1 MNILNEI
8 VAYKQQE
15 VEEQKSLY
23 PVRLLERSIYF
34 QSPTLSL
41 SKYILRK
48 DLSGII
54 AEFKRRSPS
63 KGVINEFAKP
73 EKVCLEY
80 MRGGASALS
89 VLTDTRYFGGS
100 SHDLT
105 VARKYNFC
113 PILRKDFIIDE
124 YQVVEARSIG
134 ADAILLIAE
143 ILSANQL
150 KSLASFAFSI
160 GLEVLFEVHDRESIG
175 KLPPEAKIIGVNSR
189 SLTDFNVSIENA
201 IALIDLL
208 PPDVVKVAES
218 GIDSPETLIKLKE
231 LGFNGFLIGE
241 HFMRNANPGKA
252 CEQFVGRVNEIELN
266 TTEKGEHRVQKKKF
280 IVRN

>member
-8 VAYKQQE
+8 VAYKRQE

-23 PVRLLERSIYF
+23 PVKLLERSIYF

-41 SKYILRK
+41 SKYILRN

-73 EKVCLEY
+73 DKVCLEY

-89 VLTDTRYFGGS
+89 VLTDAKYFGGS
-100 SHDLT
+100 SRDLT
-105 VARKYNFC
+105 LARKYNFC
-113 PILRKDFIIDE
+113 PILRKDFIVDD

-143 ILSANQL
+143 ILTANQL
-150 KSLASFAFSI
+150 KSLASLAFSL
-160 GLEVLFEVHDRESIG
+160 GLEVLFEVHERESIG
-175 KLPPEAKIIGVNSR
+175 KLPPDAQIVGVNSR
-189 SLTDFNVSIENA
+189 NLTDFSVSIENA
-201 IALIDLL
+201 TNLIDLL
-208 PPDVVKVAES
+208 PPNVVKVAES

-252 CEQFVGRVNEIELN
+252 CEQFVGRVNEIKQTNPAGKESSPGGKKIIALN
-266 TTEKGEHRVQKKKF
+266 
-280 IVRN
+280 

>member
-8 VAYKQQE
+8 VTYKHQE

-100 SHDLT
+100 SRDLT
-105 VARKYNFC
+105 AARKYNFC
-113 PILRKDFIIDE
+113 PILRKDFIVDE

-143 ILSANQL
+143 ILTANQL
-150 KSLASFAFSI
+150 KSLASFAFSL
-160 GLEVLFEVHDRESIG
+160 GLEVLFEVHQRESIC
-175 KLPPEAKIIGVNSR
+175 KLPPDAQIVGINNR
-189 SLTDFNVSIENA
+189 NLTDFSVSIENA

-266 TTEKGEHRVQKKKF
+266 ATERGEHRVQKKKF